1 VKKLFSVI
9 TRSPEE
15 TARLGMVLGSLLNAG
30 DMICLE
36 GDLGAGKTCFAQ
48 GVARGMGIDGPV
60 SSPTFTLVNEYYGEL
75 TLYHLDVYR
84 LNSPDEL
91 EDLGYEE
98 IFYGDG
104 VTLLEWAERVQEV
117 LPAERLEVRIN
128 RQPGEEATRVIEISP
143 RGERYEMLV
152 EELKSVVRFGD

>member
-1 VKKLFSVI
+1 MFSVI

>member
-1 VKKLFSVI
+1 MFSVI
-9 TRSPEE
+9 THSPEE
-15 TARLGMVLGSLLNAG
+15 TARLGMVLGLLLRAG
-30 DMICLE
+30 DMICLI

-48 GVARGMGIDGPV
+48 GVARGMGIEGPV

-75 TLYHLDVYR
+75 ILYHLDVYR

-104 VTLLEWAERVQEV
+104 VTLLEWAERVQEA
-117 LPAERLEVRIN
+117 LPDERLEVSIK
-128 RQPGEEATRVIEISP
+128 RQPGEEDARVIEISP
-143 RGERYEMLV
+143 RGERYGILV
-152 EELKSVVRFGD
+152 EELKSVVRSGY

>member
-1 VKKLFSVI
+1 MKRLFSVI
-9 TRSPEE
+9 THSPEE
-15 TARLGMVLGSLLNAG
+15 TARLGMVLGALLRAG

-48 GVARGMGIDGPV
+48 GVARGMGIEGPV

-75 TLYHLDVYR
+75 ILYHLDVYR
-84 LNSPDEL
+84 LNSSDEL

-104 VTLLEWAERVQEV
+104 VTLLEWAERVQEA
-117 LPAERLEVRIN
+117 LPAERLEVRIK
-128 RQPGEEATRVIEISP
+128 RQPDEEAARVIEISS
-143 RGERYEMLV
+143 RGERYGLLV
-152 EELKSVVRFGD
+152 EELKSIVRSGD